1 MHQDATWY
9 GGRPQLRRHFV
20 RWGPNSGTPPP
31 LKGHSPQFSANARC
45 GQMAGWIKMPLDME
59 VGIGPGC
66 VRWEPS
72 YPQEKTPTHTQ
83 FLGHVYCGHTA
94 GRMTTPLA
102 TEVDLGPG
110 HTVLNGVPALRER
123 GTAPT
128 LFSVHV
134 YCGHG
139 RPSQLLLSSCY
150 NTQETQTQKMM
161 DQNFEIRIL

>member
-1 MHQDATWY
+1 MRRGTVPPIFGQCPLWQNGWMNEDATWY
-9 GGRPQLRRHFV
+9 GGRPRPRRLISV
-20 RWGPNSGTPPP
+20 RW
-31 LKGHSPQFSANARC
+31 R
-45 GQMAGWIKMPLDME
+45 
-59 VGIGPGC
+59 
-66 VRWEPS
+66 PS
-72 YPQEKTPTHTQ
+72 YPQKEGTPTHTQ
-83 FLGHVYCGHTA
+83 FLAHVYCGPSA
-94 GRMTTPLA
+94 GWMQTPLA
-102 TEVDLGPG
+102 TEIDLGPG

>member
-110 HTVLNGVPALRER
+110 HTVLNGVPALHER
-123 GTAPT
+123 GIAPPPLLGPCLLWPRSPISATAEL
-128 LFSVHV
+128 LFL
-134 YCGHG
+134 YC
-139 RPSQLLLSSCY
+139 QLRVRCY
-150 NTQETQTQKMM
+150 P
-161 DQNFEIRIL
+161 L